1 MKNNNQPNNATTSS
15 NNQPNNNQT
24 RTNQTRTN
32 QTRTNSSDNNN
43 TTRTNQT
50 RTNLIND
57 YSNLNANG
65 QQISWLIFDSGK
77 TPYKIAKATGVPDG
91 NLYLVKKG
99 ERSIENLSL
108 SVASKLTAYA
118 INLQG
123 QQGGNTNGNN

>member
-15 NNQPNNNQT
+15 NNQPNNNQ
-24 RTNQTRTN
+24 
-32 QTRTNSSDNNN
+32 
-43 TTRTNQT
+43 TRTNQT

-77 TPYKIAKATGVPDG
+77 TPYSIAKATGVPDG